1 MLIFSIIGCE
11 ANGVVQSSKSNS
23 EVKRNII
30 SLTETINSS
39 NVNIL
44 EQINNSE
51 LMKIYA
57 EDLDTEFPM
66 EKPILAPEEEAAL
79 KELYTNPR
87 KVFAE
92 IAKEED
98 GEEFISLMTA
108 IVEQKDPEEIR
119 SKLAYLL
126 TVEELAEFD
135 EQAKRLEVELQELA
149 KTMAGFDKYLH
160 WMFGGAFG
168 LLAASAAYKALKWW
182 ASPWARAAALVVVS
196 VSAAVVVGAAKEAYD
211 YIDNQN
217 GGNHSVEMADFWAT
231 VKGGGTAG
239 TAAAAID
246 LTLSALFLNSTVRW
260 VTLGIFTAIWWKF
273 TIQALQTGQRIL

>member
-1 MLIFSIIGCE
+1 MIFSIIGCE
-11 ANGVVQSSKSNS
+11 ANGVIQSSKANK
-23 EVKRNII
+23 EVEKNIT
-30 SLTETINSS
+30 SLTNIINSS
-39 NVNIL
+39 NINIL
-44 EQINNSE
+44 EQLNDPA
-51 LMKIYA
+51 LMKMLA
-57 EDLDTEFPM
+57 EDPDSEFPAG
-66 EKPILAPEEEAAL
+66 EPILAVEEEQAL
-79 KELYTNPR
+79 KELYANPE
-87 KVFAE
+87 KVFRE
-92 IAKEED
+92 IAKEKD

-231 VKGGGTAG
+231 VKGGGAAG

-260 VTLGIFTAIWWKF
+260 VALGIFTAIWWKF
-273 TIQALQTGQRIL
+273 TIQALQTGQRVL